1 MSHRRRKVAGSR
13 AGHAFRKRTPPPGAR
28 PGEMAIPPGASP
40 PRIHVIDYS
49 PDAVTE
55 RDVTDVAALASY
67 RASQTVT
74 WIDVQGIGDEATLR
88 RIGEIFAIHPLAL
101 ADVVNVP
108 QRPKVEVYDGH
119 ILFIARCAAL
129 EGSETLAMEQM
140 SFVLGP
146 RYLISFQ
153 EQYGDNFDPIR
164 ARVRSGA
171 GLIRTLG
178 PDYLLYALLDA
189 LIDGYFPILDRLGE
203 AINGLEE
210 EVVSQP
216 TRRTLERIH
225 GMRRSLLLL
234 RRTLWPQRDAIAA
247 LNREENPLV
256 AAPVHVYLRD
266 CTDHAVQILDAV
278 ETYRE
283 MAVGIME
290 IYLSTVSNRLNEV
303 MKVLT
308 VMASVFIPL
317 TFLVGIYGMNFRH
330 MPELEWRWAY
340 PALWVFMVAVAI
352 GMVVYFRRR
361 GWIGSD
367 ERKGGGDAGGA

>member
-1 MSHRRRKVAGSR
+1 MP
-13 AGHAFRKRTPPPGAR
+13 RKRTPPPGAR

-49 PDAVTE
+49 ADAVVE
-55 RDVTDVAALASY
+55 RDVTDVATLAPF
-67 RASQTVT
+67 RAAETVT
-74 WIDVQGIGDEATLR
+74 WIDVQGIGDETVLR
-88 RIGEIFAIHPLAL
+88 RIGELFAIHPLAL

-119 ILFIARCAAL
+119 ILFIARCAAIP
-129 EGSETLAMEQM
+129 EGERETVAMEQM

-153 EQYGDNFDPIR
+153 ERYGDNFDPIR

-178 PDYLLYALLDA
+178 PDYLLYALLDT
-189 LIDGYFPILDRLGE
+189 LIDGYFPVLEALGE
-203 AINGLEE
+203 TINGLEE
-210 EVVSQP
+210 EVIARP
-216 TRRTLERIH
+216 TPRTLERIH
-225 GMRRSLLLL
+225 RVRRSLLLM

-266 CTDHAVQILDAV
+266 CADHSVQILDAV

-283 MAVGIME
+283 MAVAIME
-290 IYLSTVSNRLNEV
+290 IYLSIVSNRLNEV

-308 VMASVFIPL
+308 VMSSVFIPL
-317 TFLVGIYGMNFRH
+317 TFLVGVYGMNFRH

-340 PALWVFMVAVAI
+340 PALWVIIVAVAF
-352 GMVVYFRRR
+352 GMVVFFRRR
-361 GWIGSD
+361 GWLGSD
-367 ERKGGGDAGGA
+367 ETKGGDDAGGA